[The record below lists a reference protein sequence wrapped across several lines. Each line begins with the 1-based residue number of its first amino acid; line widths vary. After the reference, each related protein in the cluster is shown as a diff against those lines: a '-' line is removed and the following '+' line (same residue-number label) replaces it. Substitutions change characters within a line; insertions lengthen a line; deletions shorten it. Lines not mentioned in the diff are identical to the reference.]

1 MTHCQKRRLV
11 PALVA
16 KKDYTRLR
24 YLHFPTRAR
33 PHLARHRGVDRN
45 HVHRI
50 HHRASE
56 RDRVSC
62 VHGSDDEERQ
72 IVIVGTHRRS
82 RGDGRVEPASVLR
95 RVSRSE

>member
-1 MTHCQKRRLV
+1 MTHCQKHRLV

-50 HHRASE
+50 QHRASE

-62 VHGSDDEERQ
+62 VHGSDDEERE
-72 IVIVGTHRRS
+72 IVGTHRRS